1 MGDAGLEQP
10 ASGRT
15 SNAAR
20 CRSARRVQRVNAAC
34 MPRGHA
40 ARDTLDGPPAGG
52 RMIRRTEEDPRRNDP
67 AAAQNGVAS
76 PPHQGLRRPDND
88 IATRDSLKQT
98 DLSDMGLSA
107 EDRLRDRRSNGDER
121 RR

>member
-1 MGDAGLEQP
+1 
-10 ASGRT
+10 
-15 SNAAR
+15 
-20 CRSARRVQRVNAAC
+20 
-34 MPRGHA
+34 
-40 ARDTLDGPPAGG
+40 
-52 RMIRRTEEDPRRNDP
+52 MIRRTKEETRRKDP
-67 AAAQNGVAS
+67 AAAQGGVAS

-88 IATRDSLKQT
+88 VPTRDALKQT